1 MQVFNANDGRN
12 DTVKHSLVG
21 IVRAR
26 FFRFQPTEFS
36 TEKAL
41 RVEVYGILTTTG
53 KLCKDSCLM
62 SVPVLYTLSL
72 ISVFINQKNHKRVF
86 FFSIAESIKVRFEVC
101 SKTLHKAGRVVSKQG
116 QLQPRFY
123 L

>member
-1 MQVFNANDGRN
+1 MQVFNANDGSN

-26 FFRFQPTEFS
+26 FFRFQPAEFS

-62 SVPVLYTLSL
+62 SVLVLYSHSL
-72 ISVFINQKNHKRVF
+72 ISIL
-86 FFSIAESIKVRFEVC
+86 IAELLARAKGAQSGAPWVRKFGKLSI
-101 SKTLHKAGRVVSKQG
+101 
-116 QLQPRFY
+116 
-123 L
+123 